1 MIAGVSTASLYPLQT
16 EDALRTLGELGV
28 RNVEIF
34 VNDISET
41 GGDVLKEI
49 QSVIHEYGLNVIS
62 AHPFSSPMETLFLFS
77 DYKRR
82 VDTIIDMY
90 KRYFEFMQA
99 VGARIFVLHGAAK
112 DARCTET
119 VYVERFLRLCDIAE
133 PYGAVIAQENVHY
146 CKSGKIDFLKMLKK
160 ECGER
165 ARFVLDIKQAIRAG
179 YDPLDIA
186 DGIGDSVIHLH
197 ISDNREGA
205 DCVPVGKGT
214 YDFER
219 LIRRLCTQGFDGAAL
234 VELYRGGYGEYSE
247 LKESAERLE
256 GIIAKIQGEQKFVQ
270 S

>member
-41 GGDVLKEI
+41 GGDVLREI
-49 QSVIHEYGLNVIS
+49 QSVISAYGLNVVS

-82 VDTIIDMY
+82 VETIIDMY

-99 VGARIFVLHGAAK
+99 VGAGIFVLHGAAK
-112 DARCTET
+112 DARCTEP
-119 VYVERFLRLCDIAE
+119 VYVERFLRLCDIAA

-146 CKSGKIDFLKMLKK
+146 CKSGKIEFLKMMKK

-165 ARFVLDIKQAIRAG
+165 ARFVLDVKQAIRAD

-186 DGIGDSVIHLH
+186 DAVGDSVIHLH
-197 ISDNREGA
+197 ISDNRKGA
-205 DCVPVGKGT
+205 DCVPVGKGS
-214 YDFER
+214 YDFEK
-219 LIRRLCTQGFDGAAL
+219 LIRRLHERGFDGAAL
-234 VELYRGGYGEYSE
+234 LELYRGGYGDYSE
-247 LKESAERLE
+247 LKEGSDRLWK
-256 GIIAKIQGEQKFVQ
+256 IIEKIQ
-270 S
+270 

>member
-41 GGDVLKEI
+41 GGDVLREI
-49 QSVIHEYGLNVIS
+49 QSVISAYGLNVVS

-82 VDTIIDMY
+82 VETIIDMY

-99 VGARIFVLHGAAK
+99 VGAGIFVLHGAAK
-112 DARCTET
+112 DARCTEP
-119 VYVERFLRLCDIAE
+119 VYVERFLRLCDIAA

-146 CKSGKIDFLKMLKK
+146 CKSGKIEFLKMMKK
-160 ECGER
+160 ECGGR
-165 ARFVLDIKQAIRAG
+165 ARFVLDVKQAIRAG

-186 DGIGDSVIHLH
+186 DAVGDSVIHLH

-205 DCVPVGKGT
+205 DCVPVGKGS
-214 YDFER
+214 YDFEK
-219 LIRRLCTQGFDGAAL
+219 LIRRLHAQGFDGAAL
-234 VELYRGGYGEYSE
+234 LELYRGGYGDYSE
-247 LKESAERLE
+247 LKESSDRLWE
-256 GIIAKIQGEQKFVQ
+256 IIEKIQ
-270 S
+270 